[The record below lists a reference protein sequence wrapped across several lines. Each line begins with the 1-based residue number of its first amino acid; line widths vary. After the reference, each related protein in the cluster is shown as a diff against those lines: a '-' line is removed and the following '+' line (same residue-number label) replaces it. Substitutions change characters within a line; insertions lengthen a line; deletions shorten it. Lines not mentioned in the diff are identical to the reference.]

1 MYDMRV
7 KLSKHGNS
15 LGVILP
21 ASVVASLGLRAGI
34 PFELEA
40 TLDGHL
46 QLVPVMP
53 RRSSLSALDLLDG
66 MPEGGLHYEDLP
78 ADLLPV
84 GKESGWL

>member
-34 PFELEA
+34 PFELDA
-40 TLDGHL
+40 SPDGHL
-46 QLVPVMP
+46 QLTPTTP
-53 RRSSLSALDLLDG
+53 RRSALNVLDLLDG
-66 MPEGGLHYEDLP
+66 IPYGGLHYDDLP
-78 ADLLPV
+78 MDVLLV
-84 GKESGWL
+84 GKESEWL

>member
-34 PFELEA
+34 PFELDA
-40 TLDGHL
+40 TPDGHL
-46 QLVPVMP
+46 QLAPISR
-53 RRSSLSALDLLDG
+53 RRSSLNALDLLDG
-66 MPEGGLHYEDLP
+66 IPEGGLHYDDLP

-84 GKESGWL
+84 GKENGWL